1 MSGYM
6 QKTPPS
12 TSGHRVSQYAKPTAG
27 VKRPAE
33 QLSGVKVSAA
43 VDTRQAKFRKLIGD
57 GESKDLDSYREVQSR
72 FNWLEDKLIKDA
84 KGRRPQHQQY
94 DPRTVAVPADAF
106 QKLSDSQKQ
115 YWEIKQKY
123 RDVILFF
130 KIGTFY
136 ELYEDDAQIGHD
148 ILGWKMTITGVG
160 HCRQVGCPEA
170 RIDENVA
177 KLTGAGYKVGRVE
190 QVETAAQ
197 AKARRGP
204 KAKIL
209 RQLTRIHTPATATG
223 ALGVDAVHLMAIC
236 ELDDSYTPADSPMT
250 RHMSSQRSRA
260 HFGFA
265 FLDAAAGRFFVGT
278 ATDDAARA
286 NLGAILTQVAPK
298 EVLTTKG
305 GSSAATARL
314 LAQPPVPLQ
323 LSYVEAGTEFPDAAC
338 TLQTLTQQ
346 GWLNKLQLPPGLS
359 QHAPAPAYAALS
371 ALCAYLKRM
380 KADQELATGAQL
392 VVPYDLYAAALCL
405 DGPTLANLELLEG
418 SGGDAEGS
426 LLAALDTCVSPGGSR
441 LLRQWLC
448 RPLRNIAD
456 MNDRLDAVDEIARR
470 GALTGPLRRLLK
482 GMPDLERALGRA
494 RNSAAPPVQ
503 GLPDW
508 AVRNAQ
514 NRRLSAL
521 AGAARAV
528 KSAMTALNTLMS
540 GGDDQNGGPVQCNL
554 LIQAAAA
561 VPEQASLPMQ
571 AIAAIERSLTYPEP
585 TAKKG
590 KGKAAAAAS
599 AATQP
604 QLASQNTSS
613 AATGSDP
620 DSEASPFKQDIIV
633 TTQLLESFNA
643 HSDTW
648 EALESAVSCVDVLAS
663 FASFSQSQLGAT
675 CRPVL
680 LPPGSGA
687 GGKAIMDIKGLWH
700 PCAVSRVAGDAVVPN
715 DLALG
720 SQQKDG
726 LARALLLTG
735 PNMGGKSTLL
745 RATCLAVVLAQ
756 VGCCVP
762 AVSCTLSVADR
773 IFTRLGASDRIMAGE
788 STFMVECSETA
799 SILQHATQDS
809 LVVLDELGRGT
820 STFDGYAIA
829 QAVLK
834 HISSKVDCR
843 LLFATHY
850 HPLTAEF
857 SSNPRVSLGHMAA
870 LVGSSGEQGGEQED
884 GLVFLYKL
892 CRGAAP
898 KSYGLQVAR
907 LAGIEAD
914 IVSKARLAGQQI
926 ENKLQVSFDAEAALP
941 LASQAVSWLHHV
953 LFACNASFATF
964 KEAWQSLQ
972 AVPAP

>member
-1 MSGYM
+1 MK
-6 QKTPPS
+6 KTPPS
-12 TSGHRVSQYAKPTAG
+12 TSGHRISQHATSTAG
-27 VKRPAE
+27 LKRPAE
-33 QLSGVKVSAA
+33 HISSAKASAA

-72 FNWLEDKLIKDA
+72 FNWLDDKLIQDA

-190 QVETAAQ
+190 QIETAAQ

-236 ELDDSYTPADSPMT
+236 ELDDSYIPADSPMT
-250 RHMSSQRSRA
+250 QQMSSQRSRA

-286 NLGAILTQVAPK
+286 NLGAILTQVAPR

-305 GSSAATARL
+305 GLSSATARL

-323 LSYVEAGTEFPDAAC
+323 LSYVEAGTEFPDAAT

-346 GWLNKLQLPPGLS
+346 GWLTKLQLPPGLS

-426 LLAALDTCVSPGGSR
+426 LLAALDTCASPGGSR

-448 RPLRNIAD
+448 RPLRNIPD
-456 MNDRLDAVDEIARR
+456 INDRLDAVGEIASR
-470 GALTGPLRRLLK
+470 GTLIGPLRRQLK
-482 GMPDLERALGRA
+482 AMPDLERALGRA
-494 RNSAAPPVQ
+494 RNSAAPPVL

-508 AVRNAQ
+508 AVRSAQ

-521 AGAARAV
+521 AGAATAV
-528 KSAMTALNTLMS
+528 KSAMTALNTLMT
-540 GGDDQNGGPVQCNL
+540 GGDDQEGGPIQCNL

-561 VPEQASLPMQ
+561 VPEQTSLPMQ
-571 AIAAIERSLTYPEP
+571 AIQAIENSLTYPEP

-599 AATQP
+599 VSTQP
-604 QLASQNTSS
+604 QLASQESS
-613 AATGSDP
+613 PAVPGGDP
-620 DSEASPFKQDIIV
+620 DSEASPLRQDIIV

-648 EALESAVSCVDVLAS
+648 EALESALSCMDVLAS
-663 FASFSQSQLGAT
+663 FASFSQSQIGAT

-687 GGKAIMDIKGLWH
+687 GGKAVMDIKGLWH

-720 SQQKDG
+720 SQQQNG

-762 AVSCTLSVADR
+762 AESCTISVADR

-829 QAVLK
+829 HAVLK
-834 HISSKVDCR
+834 HISRKVDCR

-870 LVGSSGEQGGEQED
+870 LVGSSEAQGGEQDD

-892 CRGAAP
+892 CRGTAP

-941 LASQAVSWLHHV
+941 LASQAVSQLHHV
-953 LFACNASFATF
+953 LFACNASFATLM
-964 KEAWQSLQ
+964 EAWQSLQ
-972 AVPAP
+972 GVPAP